1 MYYTGKW
8 IEKNIYL
15 LDSHDMQ
22 VDLVQGDHC
31 FLIGYHVK
39 FPSTVNQTS
48 AKLIEGGFRYFN
60 IFGKR
65 AHLWEEALFQKA
77 GSEIPIQIE
86 ASTIARQEMSYTLA
100 MLATLKPQNINFVLS
115 DDEWFTEYLVEDLHT
130 IFSGKSLF
138 TPYDWQKFRS
148 GFEFKVHGKDAI
160 VSVCDGVVAGFLGE
174 EKAFDSIDKAFRH
187 PLFDGKSFIE
197 LWEEISR

>member
-39 FPSTVNQTS
+39 LPSTVNQTS
-48 AKLIEGGFRYFN
+48 VDEA
-60 IFGKR
+60 FG
-65 AHLWEEALFQKA
+65 
-77 GSEIPIQIE
+77 
-86 ASTIARQEMSYTLA
+86 
-100 MLATLKPQNINFVLS
+100 
-115 DDEWFTEYLVEDLHT
+115 
-130 IFSGKSLF
+130 
-138 TPYDWQKFRS
+138 
-148 GFEFKVHGKDAI
+148 
-160 VSVCDGVVAGFLGE
+160 
-174 EKAFDSIDKAFRH
+174 H
-187 PLFDGKSFIE
+187 PLFEGKSFIE